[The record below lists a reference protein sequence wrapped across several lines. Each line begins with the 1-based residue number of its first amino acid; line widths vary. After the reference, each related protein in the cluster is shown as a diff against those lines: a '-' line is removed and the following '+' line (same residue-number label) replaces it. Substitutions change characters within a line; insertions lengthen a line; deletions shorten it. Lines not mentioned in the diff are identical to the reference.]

1 MITVRLSHEMLN
13 EFVRMWQHP
22 NCHTEIP
29 VETGFW
35 DQSHFTK
42 TFKHERGVTP
52 GEYRRRHRTQAMS

>member
-1 MITVRLSHEMLN
+1 MLN

>member
-1 MITVRLSHEMLN
+1 MSLSE
-13 EFVRMWQHP
+13 RSP
-22 NCHTEIP
+22 KDCA
-29 VETGFW
+29 TGFW